1 MPRVLVVNTL
11 DASLGFYDATTR
23 KPLKRVKVGKS
34 PHGVAVGRNR
44 KFGFVT
50 NTGDNSVSVVDV
62 IRMAETARV
71 TPEGLETPF
80 AVAALADGRRLIT
93 TSKTLPEACLVDTQ
107 RSGKAARIELPGQP
121 AASIASLAG
130 GERLWLAIPEKN
142 ELVAIDPRTNEIAA
156 RLERSGRPVAVAAAR
171 DQRNL
176 LVATADPPRLFCL
189 DTASGNVLAQVET
202 MPGPADVK
210 AHPYQNAA
218 FVLTMG
224 GVQPIDLE
232 TQTAAPPIPTGGKPS
247 AFDIARAGKI
257 LYVASGETN
266 QVAVLEVEKR
276 HTRDTWE
283 TGHQPSA
290 LVFMA

>member
-23 KPLKRVKVGKS
+23 KPLKRVKVGKA

-50 NTGDNSVSVVDV
+50 NTGDNSVSVIDV
-62 IRMAETARV
+62 IRMTETARV

-80 AVAALADGRRLIT
+80 ALTALADGRRLLT
-93 TSKTLPEACLVDTQ
+93 TSKTMPEAFLVDTQ
-107 RSGKAARIELPGQP
+107 RLGKAVKIELPGQP
-121 AASIASLAG
+121 GASIAPLAG

-142 ELVAIDPRTNEIAA
+142 QLVAIDPRKSEIVA
-156 RLERSGRPVAVAAAR
+156 RLERLGRPVAVAAAR
-171 DQRNL
+171 DHRNL
-176 LVATADPPRLFCL
+176 LVATADPPRLYCL
-189 DTASGNVLAQVET
+189 DTASGNVLAEVET
-202 MPGPADVK
+202 MPGPTDVK

-218 FVLTMG
+218 FVLTLN
-224 GVQPIDLE
+224 GVQPIDLDA
-232 TQTAAPPIPTGGKPS
+232 QKAALPIPTGGKPS
-247 AFDIARAGKI
+247 AFDIARAGKV
-257 LYVASGETN
+257 LYVASGEAN
-266 QVAVLEVEKR
+266 QVSVLEVEKR

-290 LVFMA
+290 LVFVA